1 LREAEAGGS
10 RLKFI
15 FVSPFRRDTS
25 SDLRATKGIRKV
37 ARGIGHGRHVG
48 RQKQHRRN
56 HLLCGLI
63 EAVREEMGDAD
74 SSQVDCGDGGR
85 RGLQHLQLK
94 AVEEARKHGIDSCRP
109 DARPIERR
117 TYVLISTVQY
127 HWSCN

>member
-1 LREAEAGGS
+1 MLLKTCLGSHEARLEGGRGRRFEAE
-10 RLKFI
+10 
-15 FVSPFRRDTS
+15 P
-25 SDLRATKGIRKV
+25 KGTRKV

-63 EAVREEMGDAD
+63 EAVREEMGDVD

-94 AVEEARKHGIDSCRP
+94 AVEEARKHGLDSCRP

>member
-1 LREAEAGGS
+1 MREAEAGGS

-63 EAVREEMGDAD
+63 EAVREEMGDEIP
-74 SSQVDCGDGGR
+74 VR
-85 RGLQHLQLK
+85 W
-94 AVEEARKHGIDSCRP
+94 
-109 DARPIERR
+109 
-117 TYVLISTVQY
+117 TVAMAAGVAY
-127 HWSCN
+127 NICS